1 MDKYEYK
8 LKLDEM
14 KSLVGQ
20 GDYEKA
26 EEIADTINWRKVKNV
41 NSLVLASEIY
51 SHMQRYEDSRDV
63 LLMAYD
69 RSPIGRTII
78 YRLAELAIHTHN
90 FDEAKDYYEEFV
102 EIAPHD
108 NLKYVLRYELSR
120 EQGEPITEQIAI
132 LEELKEQ
139 EYTEKWAF
147 ELAELYHRAGMSDQ
161 CIDACD
167 ELVLWFGDGI
177 YVEKALELKMLYQPL
192 TPQQEEK
199 YRNITREKIEREGVM
214 EVRQDEDLASGEIV
228 AETVQIPRVKTNTE
242 KFNTVNLQKELAK
255 SMQQIMDA
263 TEKEEVNDSMDA
275 IKKMVEEIPYLQ
287 LPHESEEQ
295 KEEKYGHI
303 ETDEEIDGSLKINF
317 KEMLAEDS
325 DGQISLYVPKDP
337 MVERQIT
344 GQMSIQE
351 VLEEWEKTKRAAEAA
366 LQEAEQRRLE
376 SAKARALQEAEEIME
391 RLVDVIP
398 QLNAGLSPK
407 ELLEQ
412 EYMQNMPEKD
422 EKAARLFQNVNDI
435 LTREIIQRE

>member
-139 EYTEKWAF
+139 
-147 ELAELYHRAGMSDQ
+147 GM
-161 CIDACD
+161 
-167 ELVLWFGDGI
+167 
-177 YVEKALELKMLYQPL
+177 
-192 TPQQEEK
+192 
-199 YRNITREKIEREGVM
+199 
-214 EVRQDEDLASGEIV
+214 
-228 AETVQIPRVKTNTE
+228 VKG
-242 KFNTVNLQKELAK
+242 
-255 SMQQIMDA
+255 
-263 TEKEEVNDSMDA
+263 
-275 IKKMVEEIPYLQ
+275 
-287 LPHESEEQ
+287 HE
-295 KEEKYGHI
+295 
-303 ETDEEIDGSLKINF
+303 
-317 KEMLAEDS
+317 
-325 DGQISLYVPKDP
+325 
-337 MVERQIT
+337 
-344 GQMSIQE
+344 
-351 VLEEWEKTKRAAEAA
+351 
-366 LQEAEQRRLE
+366 
-376 SAKARALQEAEEIME
+376 
-391 RLVDVIP
+391 
-398 QLNAGLSPK
+398 
-407 ELLEQ
+407 
-412 EYMQNMPEKD
+412 
-422 EKAARLFQNVNDI
+422 
-435 LTREIIQRE
+435 